1 MLLVQYFLKPAVM
14 QPAEYRDELRVYFAS
29 QTDRDMEGIVHKQV
43 DFVFNIFSMTWSLFS
58 QCSL

>member
-1 MLLVQYFLKPAVM
+1 M